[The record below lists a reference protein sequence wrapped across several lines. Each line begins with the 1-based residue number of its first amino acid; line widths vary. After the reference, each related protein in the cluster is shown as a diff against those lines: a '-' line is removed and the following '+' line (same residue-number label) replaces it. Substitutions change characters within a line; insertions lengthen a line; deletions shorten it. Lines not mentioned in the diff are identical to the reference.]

1 MEKMKPTTDELIE
14 VLPFSLGSIM
24 LRARL
29 DVLEEELIHLKYLNE
44 NFDVGFLW
52 RNYLT
57 KEIAKIKEAKRGFK
71 MKGGQKA

>member
-1 MEKMKPTTDELIE
+1 MKPTTDELIE
-14 VLPFSLGSIM
+14 VFSLSLGSIM

-57 KEIAKIKEAKRGFK
+57 KEIAKIKEALK
-71 MKGGQKA
+71 

>member
-1 MEKMKPTTDELIE
+1 MKPTTDELIE

-44 NFDVGFLW
+44 NFDIGFLW

-57 KEIAKIKEAKRGFK
+57 KEIARIKKVLK
-71 MKGGQKA
+71 

>member
-1 MEKMKPTTDELIE
+1 
-14 VLPFSLGSIM
+14 M

-44 NFDVGFLW
+44 NFDIGLLW